1 MVETENGSVRFRSVA
16 TGGGAVNQDADRGR
30 RKGGCLRGSTLGC
43 KASPFLDTP
52 PHLFLSSPS
61 LSSSSTF
68 FLFFFWIFHF
78 IFFLQGD
85 KKVQC
90 LHFLLCFVVFFD
102 YLCSFWRERER
113 EGGARVRMIVVS
125 DLLCIFD
132 SLSFLCIFALL
143 CLGCLLHLLL
153 VFLFVTGGPRVP
165 ACLFFVFGD
174 MYS

>member
-1 MVETENGSVRFRSVA
+1 M
-16 TGGGAVNQDADRGR
+16 
-30 RKGGCLRGSTLGC
+30 
-43 KASPFLDTP
+43 
-52 PHLFLSSPS
+52 
-61 LSSSSTF
+61 
-68 FLFFFWIFHF
+68 
-78 IFFLQGD
+78 
-85 KKVQC
+85 QC